1 MNDQKDKD
9 LEKYANQEL
18 RRILDEG
25 KRAKIKKKFSK
36 RKRGLKTCFFF
47 NLNAFFSFL
56 VKTRNFSGIKTDGEF
71 ITHFGTQISVHKELK
86 VLIIK

>member
-25 KRAKIKKKFSK
+25 KRAKIKK
-36 RKRGLKTCFFF
+36 
-47 NLNAFFSFL
+47 
-56 VKTRNFSGIKTDGEF
+56 NFRRE
-71 ITHFGTQISVHKELK
+71 KE
-86 VLIIK
+86 V